1 MGSVG
6 TVYTGSLLGSQ
17 VRDFLEGRVSDVNG
31 EIPDRIV
38 VYANNNDAI
47 SQYYINMSGAS
58 QDERKAFLSF
68 WSSKSNIHN
77 RNAEASYRAALR
89 DAMKE
94 IDPHTGTNVTEAD
107 ARAVAEIVRA
117 DRSYDAIKKILDADR
132 NGSDPR
138 FGGITIERTRNRR
151 T

>member
-6 TVYTGSLLGSQ
+6 AVYTGSLLGSQ

-38 VYANNNDAI
+38 VYANNTDSI
-47 SQYYINMSGAS
+47 SQFYLDMEGAS
-58 QDERKAFLSF
+58 QDERRAFLSF

-77 RNAEASYRAALR
+77 KNAEASYRAAVR

-94 IDPHTGTNVTEAD
+94 IDPHTGTNVSEAD
-107 ARAVAEIVRA
+107 ARAAAEIVRA

-132 NGSDPR
+132 NGTDPR